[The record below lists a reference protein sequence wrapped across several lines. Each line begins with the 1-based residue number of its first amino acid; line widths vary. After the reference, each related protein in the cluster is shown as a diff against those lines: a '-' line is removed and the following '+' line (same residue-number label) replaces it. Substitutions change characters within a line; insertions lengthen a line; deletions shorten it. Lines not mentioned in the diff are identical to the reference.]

1 MSNSFYNYS
10 GNFIPGQLARAEAV
24 AAEFN
29 SVAQGFSRLSTQ
41 GVDTGIVNA
50 YVVATTG
57 YPVAAY
63 QDGNNIQFE
72 ATHSNTGP
80 STISVNSIPA
90 VPLLRF
96 NGTPLVA
103 GDVVAGAWYACIY
116 SALYGGF
123 TILSPT
129 AYSTFAG
136 TISLAAPTHLVGLT
150 AAAGSS
156 TAAAPIDATFAID
169 QAITPT
175 WTGLHTFNGGISVSG
190 TPIGGYPRSAAEIS
204 AGVTPTNYTYQW
216 GNVLRYGAD
225 STGGVD
231 STAAATA
238 AHATGY
244 VVYYPRGVYKVSS
257 GVSIP
262 GGGMIGDGSA
272 QSIISI
278 TDTGSA
284 NVFTFTG
291 TAPGQFRDIQFVLAA
306 TKTGGYAVVVQP
318 ASGEN
323 ANSRFDRLVFTGIP
337 NGVSF
342 VAASQWVLHACNFL
356 NSTGDSVTINNT
368 NNSDSG
374 DSTISDCIF
383 NNSTSTS
390 ANAVHQI
397 ASGGLK
403 ILGNKFNNGG
413 VGYLLDLGTAGSTSD
428 LIITG
433 NSFENAHFSAIQLQ
447 RTSGVRIFTNLAISG
462 NQFLVASASGAS
474 AGIYTNNGSTF
485 LSRVTIASNVFF
497 VTDTGAAAGIV
508 LDWVG
513 DATIAAN
520 TLTGSGGASIGVSI
534 GGNGSNITFADS
546 NNVRGFG
553 TNFSGTTSVNGLI
566 VGNPTGGQKGVGTL
580 NVASGLYVNNVA
592 VVAGGVAS
600 IAGTANQIAASA
612 STGAVTLSLPQNII
626 IPTPASGVALTVT
639 GVVGSNAL
647 SINDGGAQ
655 TIAVFNTTSVLGGYL
670 QYSRSGSSKGFIGDA
685 SALEGGTL
693 DDFCIRAANGLDLA
707 TNNGS
712 QRIHIAIA
720 GNVTVNGPT
729 TGIALTVNGFSGTH
743 STKIADSATSL
754 FNAGFLEIPQNSKS
768 AAYTIV
774 LSDSG
779 KHIYHPSADTT
790 ARTWTIDSN
799 ANVAY
804 PIGTAITFDNDTSA
818 GVITLAIT
826 TDTLVWL
833 PAGTTGSR
841 FIAAG
846 GQATALK
853 VTATRWHLTGVGI
866 T

>member
-272 QSIISI
+272 QSIINI

-284 NVFTFTG
+284 NVFTFTS
-291 TAPGQFRDIQFVLAA
+291 TSPGQFRDIQFQLAT
-306 TKTGGYAVVVQP
+306 TKTAGYALVIQP
-318 ASGEN
+318 ASGQN
-323 ANSRFDRLVFTGIP
+323 ANSRFDRLVFSSVP
-337 NGVSF
+337 NGISF
-342 VAASQWVLHACNFL
+342 VAATQWVLNASNFL
-356 NSTGDSVTINNT
+356 NCTGDCVTVNNT
-368 NNSDSG
+368 NNFDSG
-374 DSTISDCIF
+374 DSAVSGCVF
-383 NNSTSTS
+383 NNSTSTT
-390 ANAVHQI
+390 ANGIRQI

-403 ILGNKFNNGG
+403 IVGNKFNNGG
-413 VGYLLDLGTAGSTSD
+413 VGYLLDYGTAGSTSD
-428 LIITG
+428 LLIVG

-447 RTSGVRIFTNLAISG
+447 RSTGTQTFANVVMAG
-462 NQFLVASASGAS
+462 NQFFVNSSSLASTGIFSNSGS
-474 AGIYTNNGSTF
+474 AF
-485 LSRVTIASNVFF
+485 LYRMTIADNTFF
-497 VTDTGAAAGIV
+497 VADTGSAAAV
-508 LDWVG
+508 SLDWANDV
-513 DATIAAN
+513 TIAAN
-520 TLTGSGGASIGVSI
+520 TIVGAGGTSTGVSI
-534 GGNGSNITFADS
+534 GTNGTNVTVADS
-546 NNVRGFG
+546 NNIRGFG

-566 VGNPTGGQKGVGTL
+566 VGNPTGGQKGVGTI
-580 NVASGLYVNNVA
+580 NVAAALYVNNVA
-592 VVAGGVAS
+592 VVAGTGAGTT
-600 IAGTANQIAASA
+600 ITGTANQIAASA
-612 STGAVTLSLPQNII
+612 STGAVTLSLPNNIV
-626 IPTPASGVALTVT
+626 IPTPASGIAISATGSSGSVVYLATALGSGSAFQANAAAATQLIALTISQASQAT
-639 GVVGSNAL
+639 WLIYQPASSSDFRIYSSGDKVVITA
-647 SINDGGAQ
+647 
-655 TIAVFNTTSVLGGYL
+655 
-670 QYSRSGSSKGFIGDA
+670 
-685 SALEGGTL
+685 
-693 DDFCIRAANGLDLA
+693 
-707 TNNGS
+707 
-712 QRIHIAIA
+712 A
-720 GNVTVNGPT
+720 GNVTINAPT
-729 TGIALTVNGFSGTH
+729 SGIALTVNGISGTH
-743 STKIADSATSL
+743 STKISDSATNL

-768 AAYTIV
+768 AAYTTV

-790 ARTWTIDSN
+790 ARIWTIDSN

-833 PAGTTGSR
+833 PSGTTGSR
-841 FIAAG
+841 SIAAG

-853 VTATRWHLTGVGI
+853 VTGTRWHLTGVGI

>member
-169 QAITPT
+169 QSIVPV
-175 WTGLHTFNGGISVSG
+175 WTGAHKFTVAGMQVGSPTGANLGAGTINVASAVYVNGISLLPLFYVQFYGADPTGTVDSGAAIMTAVAAANAAGGGRLVYPGGTFLVGTGTLVAYAFGSIQHEGNSTESTVIVNGSTNQPAISVGTGSQIYGGGIKNMRFTG
-190 TPIGGYPRSAAEIS
+190 K
-204 AGVTPTNYTYQW
+204 AGVTGVNGQTAFSFNTVGQFRVE
-216 GNVLRYGAD
+216 NVLVANTISALYRGAYFTSCSQHTVHNLQVQGCTLD
-225 STGGVD
+225 GITNILGVD
-231 STAAATA
+231 SYVTDSRSDANAGNGWLLNAAQ
-238 AHATGY
+238 G
-244 VVYYPRGVYKVSS
+244 GSYKGCTSFS
-257 GVSIP
+257 N
-262 GGGMIGDGSA
+262 
-272 QSIISI
+272 
-278 TDTGSA
+278 TGS
-284 NVFTFTG
+284 G
-291 TAPGQFRDIQFVLAA
+291 WSL
-306 TKTGGYAVVVQP
+306 
-318 ASGEN
+318 
-323 ANSRFDRLVFTGIP
+323 
-337 NGVSF
+337 
-342 VAASQWVLHACNFL
+342 
-356 NSTGDSVTINNT
+356 
-368 NNSDSG
+368 
-374 DSTISDCIF
+374 
-383 NNSTSTS
+383 TSTS
-390 ANAVHQI
+390 PASAPNKNNFFLLCVGDTSGTYNWSINDSQDSEWAQCWGSTQLSSSVNTFATGVIVASQYSKRLTFTDFITLNNNSHGFQILDSGSSSPTNIVVSSPRSTGNGI
-397 ASGGLK
+397 ASGGGYGVSLNGASNH
-403 ILGNKFNNGG
+403 IRINGG
-413 VGYLLDLGTAGSTSD
+413 DL
-428 LIITG
+428 
-433 NSFENAHFSAIQLQ
+433 
-447 RTSGVRIFTNLAISG
+447 SG
-462 NQFLVASASGAS
+462 NATGTV
-474 AGIYTNNGSTF
+474 
-485 LSRVTIASNVFF
+485 SN
-497 VTDTGAAAGIV
+497 T
-508 LDWVG
+508 
-513 DATIAAN
+513 
-520 TLTGSGGASIGVSI
+520 S
-534 GGNGSNITFADS
+534 
-546 NNVRGFG
+546 
-553 TNFSGTTSVNGLI
+553 SGTDIAVF
-566 VGNPTGGQKGVGTL
+566 GNPIGYTGVQTV
-580 NVASGLYVNNVA
+580 
-592 VVAGGVAS
+592 
-600 IAGTANQIAASA
+600 
-612 STGAVTLSLPQNII
+612 LSSLAL
-626 IPTPASGVALTVT
+626 TPSSGVALTVT
-639 GVVGSNAL
+639 GSASNDAIVSTGVAGQWAATL
-647 SINDGGAQ
+647 NGANSA
-655 TIAVFNTTSVLGGYL
+655 TGFGLKVLGGF
-670 QYSRSGSSKGFIGDA
+670 SGS
-685 SALEGGTL
+685 GTTQL
-693 DDFCIRAANGLDLA
+693 VEIADPNNTNGVNIVLVGNGATTPNKYIRVVNGLFQMLNSGYSAGILSITD
-707 TNNGS
+707 
-712 QRIHIAIA
+712 A
-720 GNVTVNGPT
+720 GNVTLGATSGNT
-729 TGIALTVNGFSGTH
+729 LTVNGVSGTH
-743 STKIADSATSL
+743 STKISDSATNL

-768 AAYTIV
+768 AAYTTV

-790 ARTWTIDSN
+790 ARIWTIDSN

-818 GVITLAIT
+818 GIITLAIT

-833 PAGTTGSR
+833 PSGTTGSR
-841 FIAAG
+841 SIAAG